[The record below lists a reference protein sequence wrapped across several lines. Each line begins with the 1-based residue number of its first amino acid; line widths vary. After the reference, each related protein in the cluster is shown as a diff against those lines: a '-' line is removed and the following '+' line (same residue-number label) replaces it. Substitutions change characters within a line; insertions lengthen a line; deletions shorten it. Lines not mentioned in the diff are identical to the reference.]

1 MKTRIVV
8 SISIIVLLNLHTVAS
23 AQDFDADSI
32 YYTPIPKGKSSEKG
46 KSTQPVKRR
55 YPTRDLQAPS
65 SEFDCD
71 SIYYTPIPI
80 EELWEPETKR
90 NPFQEDP
97 ADSAKRSRFIDY
109 FFNLQLGSL
118 VGCSDCI
125 TDKEVTF
132 TASTVHGVTVGKK
145 LRIGGGIGFDSYYGW
160 KTMPL
165 FGSASFD
172 VFGTKSSS
180 AFLVQV
186 NYGWSVPWRKEQ
198 EWNTGSTDV
207 DGGQM
212 LYGMAGL
219 RLKYHDMRISFTLGG
234 KYQSVTTYF
243 EVPTMYYDAYGIP
256 FQGASSKTT
265 IVETMR
271 RLAFG
276 VTIGWK

>member
-1 MKTRIVV
+1 MNTRIVA
-8 SISIIVLLNLHTVAS
+8 SIVILLNLHAVAF

-32 YYTPIPKGKSSEKG
+32 YYTPIPKVKSSGKE
-46 KSTQPVKRR
+46 KSTEQVKRR
-55 YPTRDLQAPS
+55 YPTRDPREPS
-65 SEFDCD
+65 SEFDAD

-80 EELWEPETKR
+80 EELLVREKK
-90 NPFQEDP
+90 NLFQVDP
-97 ADSAKRSRFIDY
+97 ADSAKRTKFIDY

-125 TDKEVTF
+125 ADKEVTF
-132 TASTVHGVTVGKK
+132 TASTVHGVTIGKK
-145 LRIGGGIGFDSYYGW
+145 FRIGGGIGFDSYYGW

-172 VFGTKSSS
+172 VLGTKNSN
-180 AFLVQV
+180 ALFVQA
-186 NYGWSVPWRKEQ
+186 NYGWSLPWKQEQ
-198 EWNTGSTDV
+198 EWENGAKDV

-212 LYGMAGL
+212 FYGMAGL

-234 KYQSVTTYF
+234 KFQSLTSYF
-243 EVPTMYYDAYGIP
+243 EVPTFYYDVYGIP

-265 IVETMR
+265 IVESIR
-271 RLAFG
+271 RFAMG